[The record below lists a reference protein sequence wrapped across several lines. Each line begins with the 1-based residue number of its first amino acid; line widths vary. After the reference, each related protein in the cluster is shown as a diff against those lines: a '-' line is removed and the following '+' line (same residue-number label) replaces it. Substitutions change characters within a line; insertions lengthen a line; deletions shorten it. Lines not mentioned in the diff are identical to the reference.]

1 VLPFELLDFA
11 FACLLVVGLFLVVSQ
26 LQTVLYDQAAVS
38 YYDQL
43 ISLDLIQTK
52 EGAISLSEAK
62 IAH

>member
-38 YYDQL
+38 YDQL

>member
-1 VLPFELLDFA
+1 MLPFELLDFA

-38 YYDQL
+38 YDQL